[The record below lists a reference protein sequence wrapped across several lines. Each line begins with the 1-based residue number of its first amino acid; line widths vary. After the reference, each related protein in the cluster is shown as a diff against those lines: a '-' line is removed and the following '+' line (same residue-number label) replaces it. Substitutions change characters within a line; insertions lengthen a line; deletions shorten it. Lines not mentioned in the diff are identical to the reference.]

1 MFQYF
6 CRVYKKQ
13 FPERPGVDPF
23 FEYIGNKL
31 YAVFIRRLPNTIV
44 SILVLVAA
52 AALIDLAVTSAQGDV
67 ICGWSI
73 EWTQFRIGLTRLCYP
88 FFAGLL
94 LSRISKPGRVK
105 HAFLWCSLLLI
116 AILAMP
122 RVGGHDNL
130 WMNGLY
136 DSLSVIFVFPLIV
149 YLGASGEVKE
159 NISSYISN
167 FLGSISYPICIIHYP
182 FIYLYM
188 AWEDKNHPTTWASIV
203 AGIIVLTSAISLAYL
218 CEKFYDIPMSKWLT
232 KDL

>member
-1 MFQYF
+1 
-6 CRVYKKQ
+6 
-13 FPERPGVDPF
+13 
-23 FEYIGNKL
+23 
-31 YAVFIRRLPNTIV
+31 
-44 SILVLVAA
+44 VLIAA

-159 NISSYISN
+159 ISPPTSVI
-167 FLGSISYPICIIHYP
+167 FLAAFPTLFISYTIPSFICIWHGKI
-182 FIYLYM
+182 
-188 AWEDKNHPTTWASIV
+188 K
-203 AGIIVLTSAISLAYL
+203 IIQ
-218 CEKFYDIPMSKWLT
+218 PHGPR
-232 KDL
+232 